1 MNDGFN
7 RFSGFCS
14 LPPVIRSFER
24 IIPCFLGKN
33 RDKAFAKDRTWSK
46 ATIKTGSR
54 DSINMGLLK
63 KSIHVFARESRF
75 AHTRQLM
82 GEISR

>member
-14 LPPVIRSFER
+14 LPPATRSFAR

-33 RDKAFAKDRTWSK
+33 RDKAFAKNRTWSK
-46 ATIKTGSR
+46 AMIKTGLR
-54 DSINMGLLK
+54 DSINMGPLK
-63 KSIHVFARESRF
+63 VDPCLREGVPLCAYAS
-75 AHTRQLM
+75 T
-82 GEISR
+82 